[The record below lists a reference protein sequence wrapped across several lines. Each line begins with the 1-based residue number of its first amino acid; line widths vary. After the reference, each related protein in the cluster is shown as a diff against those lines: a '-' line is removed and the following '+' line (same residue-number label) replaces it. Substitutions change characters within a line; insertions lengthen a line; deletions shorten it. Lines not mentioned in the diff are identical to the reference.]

1 MKDADEFLTEED
13 VSKLTKLSL
22 QTLRNNRSTGK
33 GFPYIKIG
41 RSVRYK
47 KSDVLQ
53 FMEDHKVIPEK

>member
-1 MKDADEFLTEED
+1 